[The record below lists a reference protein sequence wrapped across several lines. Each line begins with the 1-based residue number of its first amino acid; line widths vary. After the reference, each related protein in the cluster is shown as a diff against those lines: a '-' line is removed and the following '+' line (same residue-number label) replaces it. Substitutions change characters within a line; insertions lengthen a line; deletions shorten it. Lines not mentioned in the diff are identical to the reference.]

1 MNAPSLDLSTSSIVR
16 QITDATFEAYK
27 SETDWVEARKSGIG
41 ASESATLFGQGYV
54 GSSPYKLYMEKLGL
68 IETDKEELKFLRIG
82 KMMEPVLRLLFRE
95 EHSIPCFDLGGN
107 HTFRSIA
114 NPFMTASLDG
124 LVVDSD
130 GLGVI
135 ELKNIHYFNRDEWQD
150 GTGPLKY
157 QIQLQ
162 HQLAVTGLKYGYLFG
177 LVGGQEPFCHRI
189 NRNDAFIEK
198 ALIPAC
204 KKFFDCMQSQT
215 PPNID
220 GSEATAKAIK
230 LLHPDDD
237 GSEVML
243 DTRFIDLDHSLQ
255 TIKANMKSLDLE
267 RRTIENE
274 MRSAIGS
281 STFGRIPNGVAYS
294 LKTVEKDGY
303 FVEPQKYRMLLRKA
317 PK

>member
-1 MNAPSLDLSTSSIVR
+1 VNTPLTIDSIVN
-16 QITDATFEAYK
+16 QIADATFEAYK
-27 SETDWVEARKSGIG
+27 SEADWVEARKNGIG
-41 ASESATLFGQGYV
+41 ASESAILFGQGYA
-54 GSSPYKLYMEKLGL
+54 GSSPYKLYCDKLGL
-68 IETDKEELKFLRIG
+68 IETDKEELKFIRIG
-82 KMMEPVLRLLFRE
+82 KMMEPVLRLLFQE
-95 EHSIPCFDLGGN
+95 EHSLPCFNLGGN
-107 HTFRSIA
+107 HTFRSKA
-114 NPFMTASLDG
+114 FTFMTASLDG
-124 LVVDSD
+124 LVIDFD

-177 LVGGQEPFCHRI
+177 LVGGQESFCHRI
-189 NRNDAFIEK
+189 NRNDGFIEK

-220 GSEATAKAIK
+220 GSEATAKALK

-243 DTRFIDLDHSLQ
+243 DDRFVDLDLRLQ
-255 TIKANMKSLDLE
+255 EIKTSKKGLDVE
-267 RRTIENE
+267 QKAIENE
-274 MRSAIGS
+274 MRAAIGA
-281 STFGRIPNGVAYS
+281 STFGKIPNGVSYS

>member
-1 MNAPSLDLSTSSIVR
+1 MNTPLTIDSIVN
-16 QITDATFEAYK
+16 QIADATFEAYK
-27 SETDWVEARKSGIG
+27 SEADWVEARKTGIG
-41 ASESATLFGQGYV
+41 ASESAILFGQGYA
-54 GSSPYKLYMEKLGL
+54 GSSPYKLYCDKLGL
-68 IETDKEELKFLRIG
+68 IETDKEELKFIRIG
-82 KMMEPVLRLLFRE
+82 KMMEPVLRGLFRE
-95 EHSIPCFDLGGN
+95 EQNLPCFEVGEN

-114 NPFMTASLDG
+114 FPFMTASLDG
-124 LVVDSD
+124 LVIDSD

-189 NRNDAFIEK
+189 NRNDGFIEK

-220 GSEATAKAIK
+220 GSEATAKALK

-243 DTRFIDLDHSLQ
+243 DDRFVDLDHSLQ

-274 MRSAIGS
+274 MRAAIGA
-281 STFGRIPNGVAYS
+281 STFGRIPNGVSYS